1 MSKLYTILLLV
12 LGLLIS
18 CSNDDQVR
26 FDVVMPRENVSF
38 IPRPGGAVM
47 HYRLPAESDVQAV
60 NIRYRDALGNSIYR
74 SGSYTCDT
82 LLIVGFNEAVENVPA
97 EITLSNRTYEE
108 SDPIQ
113 VSFSTLDSG
122 PTTFLKNV
130 EIRPSWD
137 GFMLLYSM
145 KEEVEGMAHVFYLGK
160 NPLTHE
166 TDTISVASFL
176 LNKGRDTLLYPLQ
189 QISPTN
195 TVFVRVED
203 FRGYIVGQREWKDVV
218 SYETSL
224 LTLDDFD
231 FEDPNQLSIEDEMA
245 QVGYRYLF
253 DGDTRGQNLP
263 GDAMG
268 TYITEP
274 NAVGKDL
281 FIMDLREARPIAQI
295 KLYCMLCVKRIPS
308 HLSSSSEWAL
318 IWRSEYMDKLPCKF
332 VVYGSNDKEDDSS
345 WVELGRF
352 EEDRYL
358 EFSQRWS
365 NRTASSYY
373 PLIDAGNIKNEDPQ
387 SVTLNFFANGDAY
400 RYLKVVV
407 NDVFTN
413 INRLDIFNPQKRV
426 TFHEFEVYVQK
437 K

>member
-1 MSKLYTILLLV
+1 M
-12 LGLLIS
+12 
-18 CSNDDQVR
+18 
-26 FDVVMPRENVSF
+26 
-38 IPRPGGAVM
+38 
-47 HYRLPAESDVQAV
+47 
-60 NIRYRDALGNSIYR
+60 
-74 SGSYTCDT
+74 
-82 LLIVGFNEAVENVPA
+82 
-97 EITLSNRTYEE
+97 
-108 SDPIQ
+108 
-113 VSFSTLDSG
+113 
-122 PTTFLKNV
+122 
-130 EIRPSWD
+130 
-137 GFMLLYSM
+137 
-145 KEEVEGMAHVFYLGK
+145 
-160 NPLTHE
+160 
-166 TDTISVASFL
+166 
-176 LNKGRDTLLYPLQ
+176 
-189 QISPTN
+189 
-195 TVFVRVED
+195 
-203 FRGYIVGQREWKDVV
+203 
-218 SYETSL
+218 
-224 LTLDDFD
+224 TLDDFD

-400 RYLKVVV
+400 RYLKGVV